1 MHEEYYKDR
10 VEALEAQLRK
20 LLDLVDQCK
29 TMELGSGG
37 MSLDSQASRTVYLR
51 VPMLPFENA
60 RAVLEKHDE

>member
-1 MHEEYYKDR
+1 MNEEYYKSR

-37 MSLDSQASRTVYLR
+37 MSLDSQARRTVYLR
-51 VPMLPFENA
+51 VHVMPFENA
-60 RAVLEKHDE
+60 RAVVEKHDE

>member
-1 MHEEYYKDR
+1 MDEEYYKAR
-10 VEALEAQLRK
+10 VEALEAQLRN

-37 MSLDSQASRTVYLR
+37 MSLDSQAGRTVYLR

-60 RAVLEKHDE
+60 RAVLEKYDE